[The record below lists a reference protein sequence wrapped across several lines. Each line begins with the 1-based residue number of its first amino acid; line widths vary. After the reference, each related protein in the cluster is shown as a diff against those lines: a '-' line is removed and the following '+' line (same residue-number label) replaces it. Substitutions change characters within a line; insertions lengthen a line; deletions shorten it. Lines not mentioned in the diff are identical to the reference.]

1 MSVFEQIAAQAT
13 AHLPAPPPE
22 VETPEQRDERR
33 EASRRGAEKLASELG
48 LSGPAELVE
57 LAGIAGWDAARFK
70 RETEVMGMPIRF
82 REAVAQG
89 MRERC
94 WREETGM
101 MALLLQNGPLAL
113 AGLPLETLAGFV
125 RENVLAGTARGY
137 DPFRHGGRLV
147 LGPTGIGKSVTGAA
161 VIRRMLGMLPEHY
174 GLRGRRMERPKWRE
188 LAYIRAFDLPNAR
201 LALALG
207 KGEADLVEK
216 AKRAEFLVLDDVGW
230 ESRRAG
236 ADDVVAEVIAA
247 RCDVGLPTY
256 ATTGLR
262 LAQFEERYGNAVV
275 RRIVESGGLSGRV
288 IDCWRAS

>member
-1 MSVFEQIAAQAT
+1 MNVFERIAAEAT
-13 AHLPAPPPE
+13 AHLPAGT
-22 VETPEQRDERR
+22 VETPEQLDERR
-33 EASRRGAEKLASELG
+33 EASRRGAEKLAAELE

-70 RETEVMGMPIRF
+70 REAEVMGMPIRF

-94 WREETGM
+94 WREETGV

-125 RENVLAGTARGY
+125 REGVLSSVARGY
-137 DPFRHGGRLV
+137 DPFKHGGRLV

-161 VIRRMLGMLPEHY
+161 VIRRMLGLLPEHY
-174 GLRGRRMERPKWRE
+174 GPRGGRGARPQWRD
-188 LAYIRAFDLPNAR
+188 LAYTRAFDLPNAR
-201 LALALG
+201 LENALG
-207 KGEADLVEK
+207 KGEASLVDK

-247 RCDVGLPTY
+247 RCDAGLPTY

-275 RRIVESGGLSGRV
+275 RRLTEAGGLPGRV